1 MTERNR
7 KLVLKAHRTLRKITH
22 CAYCGRK
29 GTELSDPDGKSW
41 NIDHI
46 RPLALGGADA
56 LWNMTK
62 CCSACN
68 ADKGAEHWRV
78 LTRGVVTAAKVKAAM
93 DGRGRV
99 AGMRRTVPVP
109 KTAKEVA
116 RIKSTANARWRSREA
131 GWDREFQLK
140 ERREARCAPQG

>member
-7 KLVLKAHRTLRKITH
+7 KLVLKAHRT
-22 CAYCGRK
+22 
-29 GTELSDPDGKSW
+29 
-41 NIDHI
+41 
-46 RPLALGGADA
+46 
-56 LWNMTK
+56 
-62 CCSACN
+62 
-68 ADKGAEHWRV
+68 
-78 LTRGVVTAAKVKAAM
+78 
-93 DGRGRV
+93 
-99 AGMRRTVPVP
+99 